1 METHHMMGIHH
12 VENSD
17 RNKNTFSF
25 LNILLHSKVCCSSVH
40 EIRVRRKKLLTAG
53 FVMQNFLVKACKLR
67 HQQIHDKCAE
77 NLRFS
82 NFLRKKGFEFN
93 VIS

>member
-17 RNKNTFSF
+17 RNKNTFTF

-40 EIRVRRKKLLTAG
+40 EIRVRRKKFRTAV
-53 FVMQNFLVKACKLR
+53 FDMQKFPDKARKLQP
-67 HQQIHDKCAE
+67 QQICAKCA
-77 NLRFS
+77 
-82 NFLRKKGFEFN
+82 
-93 VIS
+93 